1 MGSEAGTDFG
11 SKEKE
16 EARDLCELC
25 NEMKVEAAIIQSKH
39 DARFEDFM
47 SENPCGGESSIRLH
61 RAKYSRD
68 CYYTNVRSALQDRIW
83 ETRTLPRAI
92 ILGKFLPLFVPMTSE
107 GAPSQHAM
115 ELIEKVTA
123 FDLPV
128 FDRMFF
134 DRWDVIAKNM
144 KYSST
149 PLREMFDEFTDA
161 EYFDVLE
168 EAVNARSEA
177 FRPKN
182 QPDVDGAT
190 ADVQK

>member
-1 MGSEAGTDFG
+1 MG
-11 SKEKE
+11 
-16 EARDLCELC
+16 
-25 NEMKVEAAIIQSKH
+25 
-39 DARFEDFM
+39 
-47 SENPCGGESSIRLH
+47 GGEYCIRLH

-68 CYYTNVRSALQDRIW
+68 CYYANVRSALQDRIW

-92 ILGKFLPLFVPMTSE
+92 VLGKFLPLFVPMTSE

-115 ELIEKVTA
+115 ELVEKVTA

-128 FDRMFF
+128 FERMLF
-134 DRWDVIAKNM
+134 DRWDAIAKNT

-168 EAVNARSEA
+168 EAVNAGSKA
-177 FRPKN
+177 FRPAYP
-182 QPDVDGAT
+182 PDEDGA
-190 ADVQK
+190 AAEVQK